1 MCTDIC
7 KSEEREEIAS
17 RLLIIIGAEFD
28 SLRFVFFF
36 AYRPPTFYNSS
47 SPPRPPFQGND
58 PHSQHMYNPSSSP
71 GPGPGMP
78 QGHNGP
84 PMHPGSPGH
93 HPCGGPQGMP
103 QSPPMQGV
111 PPGFLGPQNQSGM
124 PMQGQQGGPPL
135 TPPGLGGSYN
145 APGVQGHMVNMPR
158 DNHCPPGPQYQQ
170 MPGERQPNMNY
181 EPIQNPADFYDN
193 YYSHQAVH
201 NFQPANNS
209 GGKDL

>member
-1 MCTDIC
+1 
-7 KSEEREEIAS
+7 
-17 RLLIIIGAEFD
+17 
-28 SLRFVFFF
+28 
-36 AYRPPTFYNSS
+36 
-47 SPPRPPFQGND
+47 
-58 PHSQHMYNPSSSP
+58 MYNPGSSP
-71 GPGPGMP
+71 GPGPGMS

-93 HPCGGPQGMP
+93 HPCAGPQGPGMP

-111 PPGFLGPQNQSGM
+111 PPGFLGPQNQTGM

-158 DNHCPPGPQYQQ
+158 ENHCPPGPQYQQ

-209 GGKDL
+209 GGKDI